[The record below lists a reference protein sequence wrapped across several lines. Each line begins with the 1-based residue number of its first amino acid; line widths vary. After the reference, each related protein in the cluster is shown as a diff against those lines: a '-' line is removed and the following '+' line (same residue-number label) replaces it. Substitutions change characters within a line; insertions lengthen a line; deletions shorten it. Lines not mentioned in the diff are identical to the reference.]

1 MGLKMNWIVQ
11 KQYLYALVLLRRE
24 FVGADGS
31 HGDVGSDQ
39 VLVLVE
45 EREGVHPT
53 EGRADHH
60 HREQAQVLAHLL
72 QETRRGQF
80 ADGCRRLSGPRLTQS
95 CGRLIHIGTCERMQV
110 RKEPINMKTT
120 GFLLVPGC
128 KNVTQADKNSRVIP
142 FLSASPGRSMAT
154 ARHPALAR
162 VSRVPMLSQ
171 FSEEKRMP

>member
-1 MGLKMNWIVQ
+1 MTSGSSSSGFLEYFSGLNIYWIVQ

-39 VLVLVE
+39 VLMLVE

-60 HREQAQVLAHLL
+60 HREQAQPLTHLL

-80 ADGCRRLSGPRLTQS
+80 AHGCRRLSGSGLTQS
-95 CGRLIHIGTCERMQV
+95 CGRLIHSRTGERMQV
-110 RKEPINMKTT
+110 RREPINMKT
-120 GFLLVPGC
+120 
-128 KNVTQADKNSRVIP
+128 Q
-142 FLSASPGRSMAT
+142 
-154 ARHPALAR
+154 
-162 VSRVPMLSQ
+162 VSFWLRGV
-171 FSEEKRMP
+171 RM